1 MKKVIISLGTNLNN
15 RLDNLK
21 AAIKFLENV
30 PDTKILQ
37 VSKIYESEPF
47 EVPSKQDNYYNCCIL
62 LETELSP
69 HILLGVCLGVE
80 AAMGR
85 KRTYKNAP
93 RIIDI
98 DLIYYEGETFN
109 DRNLILPHP
118 RAKDRVFILV
128 PILDIL
134 NPEDKLREKVEF
146 FLKKLDTT
154 EIKEIGTIR

>member
-1 MKKVIISLGTNLNN
+1 MKKVILSLGTNLNN

-47 EVPSKQDNYYNCCIL
+47 EVPDKQDNYYNCCIL
-62 LETELSP
+62 LETKLEP

-98 DLIYYEGETFN
+98 DLIYYEDITCN
-109 DRNLILPHP
+109 DQSLILPHP
-118 RAKDRVFILV
+118 RAKDRNFVFV

-134 NPEDKLREKVEF
+134 SSEDKLREKVEIL
-146 FLKKLDTT
+146 LKKLDTT
-154 EIKEIGTIR
+154 GVKEVKI

>member
-1 MKKVIISLGTNLNN
+1 MKKAILSLGTNLNDK
-15 RLDNLK
+15 LDNLK
-21 AAIKFLENV
+21 TAIKFLENV

-47 EVPSKQDNYYNCCIL
+47 EVPKKQNNYYNCCVL
-62 LETELSP
+62 LETKLDP

-80 AAMGR
+80 SAMGR
-85 KRTYKNAP
+85 KRPYKNAS

-98 DLIYYEGETFN
+98 DLIYYEGEIFN
-109 DRNLILPHP
+109 DQNLILPHP

-134 NPEDKLREKVEF
+134 NYEDKLREKIELC
-146 FLKKLDTT
+146 LKKLDTT